1 MGVSVTDITAA
12 VRQPEYTGENRCT
25 PCTIVNVLLAMA
37 IATPVVFLSPPVGAL
52 VLFIS
57 LLAIYL
63 RGYLVPGTPELTKR
77 YLPPSVLRLF
87 GKEPVPETLGAL
99 ENEALWTTLE
109 TAGVLTDE
117 GEPSLADGFR
127 SHWLAEIDR
136 VRDDDLGAVAVER
149 TLGVGSAA
157 KRGDRA
163 YSIEGNQLVRWDS
176 RAAFVADVAAA
187 AVFRDRFEDW
197 ETLDSDC
204 RRDLF
209 ERLRL
214 LLESCPEC
222 GGSAERDGERLDP
235 CCQRSYTVVWADCT
249 DCGSLLA
256 ELSVPT
262 AEDDELAPFLSTAA
276 PPSR

>member
-1 MGVSVTDITAA
+1 MRVNVTEITAT

-25 PCTIVNVLLAMA
+25 PCTIVNVLLAVALA
-37 IATPVVFLSPPVGAL
+37 IPVTVLSPPAGAL
-52 VLFIS
+52 VLVGS
-57 LLAIYL
+57 SLAIYL

-77 YLPPSVLRLF
+77 YLPAVVLRLF
-87 GKEPVPETLGAL
+87 GKEPVPETLGDL

-109 TAGVLTDE
+109 TAGLLTRE

-127 SHWLAEIDR
+127 SRWLAEMDR
-136 VRDDDLGAVAVER
+136 VRDDDFDERVVER

-163 YSIEGNQLVRWDS
+163 YSVEGNQLVRWDS
-176 RAAFVADVAAA
+176 RAALVADVAAA
-187 AVFRDRFEDW
+187 AVFRERFEDW
-197 ETLDSDC
+197 EALDSDS

-214 LLESCPEC
+214 LVETCPEC
-222 GGSAERDGERLDP
+222 GGSVERDDERLDP
-235 CCQRSYTVVWADCT
+235 CCQRAYTVVWAECA

-262 AEDDELAPFLSTAA
+262 AEDDELVPLL
-276 PPSR
+276 